1 MKPAAARGPSFPGR
15 STYLVRLGALVTTLL
30 LACHRT
36 PPPET
41 AGRLAAPPAASLPP
55 PDAIPGAFTVR
66 QKLVASSAHGGGSFE
81 AVLKKVP
88 GHLTLLGL
96 TPYGSR
102 AFLLEQA
109 GADVSFTSYIPRE
122 LPFPPTYVLLDVHR
136 VFDALLGPSP
146 GAGDGKDEVEREG
159 IVRGEL
165 VRERWR
171 GGHLVQRTFMPV
183 SIAVPKSGTNTGVTT
198 ASSATS
204 AAAPETPLVTVSYEG
219 QGAAGLP
226 AHVTLVHHRFGYRLE
241 VDTLPL

>member
-1 MKPAAARGPSFPGR
+1 
-15 STYLVRLGALVTTLL
+15 
-30 LACHRT
+30 
-36 PPPET
+36 
-41 AGRLAAPPAASLPP
+41 LPP
-55 PDAIPGAFTVR
+55 PDAIPGTFTVR

-81 AVLKKVP
+81 AVLKKLP
-88 GHLTLLGL
+88 GRLTLLGL

-136 VFDALLGPSP
+136 VFDAPLGASP
-146 GAGDGKDEVEREG
+146 EAGDGKDEVEREA

-165 VRERWR
+165 VRERWL
-171 GGHLVQRTFMPV
+171 GGHLVQRIFIPV
-183 SIAVPKSGTNTGVTT
+183 SIAVPKRGAKTAVTS
-198 ASSATS
+198 AGSATS

-219 QGAAGLP
+219 QGPAGLP